1 MKAIVLSFD
10 RQHPYVELSYRMYMD
25 LWPECPFI
33 FRVPWNNIKP
43 KLLTDYPNIEL
54 IQCDKDIRLTMQALL
69 EDIEDNEWVYW
80 CIDDRFPISINSSEM
95 SNLYNNLHQYEEF
108 DYVRPF
114 SHKYFSKNNIPDTIS
129 SKSPQFSIQ
138 SDLHQWGYYMHHFCK
153 AHILKTLFSL
163 ENCISIY
170 DFHDNLID
178 NFYQNTT
185 GLKLLSDQKDWL
197 KFEEQSSQ
205 GKITGICKKYL
216 NKFNIKFK

>member
-25 LWPECPFI
+25 LWPECPFT

-43 KLLTDYPNIEL
+43 KSLMGYPNIEL

-80 CIDDRFPISINSSEM
+80 CIDDRFPISINVSEM
-95 SNLYNNLHQYEEF
+95 SKLYNNLHQYEEF
-108 DYVRPF
+108 YYVRPF
-114 SHKYFSKNNIPDTIS
+114 SYKYFNKNNTPNTIL

-138 SDLHQWGYYMHHFCK
+138 SNTHEYGYYMHHFCK

-163 ENCISIY
+163 EDCISIY
-170 DFHDNLID
+170 DFHHHLTRK
-178 NFYQNTT
+178 FYQNIT
-185 GLKLLSDQKDWL
+185 GLRLLSNKKDWIE
-197 KFEEQSSQ
+197 FREQSAN

-216 NKFNIKFK
+216 DQLNIKY